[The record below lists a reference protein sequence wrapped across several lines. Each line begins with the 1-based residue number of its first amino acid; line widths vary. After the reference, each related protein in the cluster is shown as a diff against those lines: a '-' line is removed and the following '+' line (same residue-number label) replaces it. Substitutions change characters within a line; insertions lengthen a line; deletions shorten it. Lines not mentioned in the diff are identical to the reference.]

1 MKKRAVLFSLI
12 AMFCAVAGA
21 AQTTNRTSL
30 VLPPPPP
37 VGKGK
42 ALTLTLQI
50 PPPKDG
56 ERIVGVTLIITTVK
70 DIQDV
75 HKEKGFVVPP
85 PSIQFRKK
93 EPGDKLTTNSRWR
106 FVGGTSDDL
115 ELFTSH
121 EPRPLFAIQRKF

>member
-1 MKKRAVLFSLI
+1 MKRVVVFSLI
-12 AMFCAVAGA
+12 AILCAVAGT
-21 AQTTNRTSL
+21 AQTTNKTSL

-56 ERIVGVTLIITTVK
+56 ERIIGVTLIITTVK

-75 HKEKGFVVPP
+75 QKEKDLVAPP
-85 PSIQFRKK
+85 PPIQFRKK
-93 EPGDKLTTNSRWR
+93 EQGDKLTENSRWS
-106 FVGGTSDDL
+106 FVSGTSDRWG
-115 ELFTSH
+115 LFKSH
-121 EPRPLFAIQRKF
+121 EPRPVLAIQREF